1 MSCPLPVFIG
11 DVTLAED
18 TTFTVTVEDPADGVT
33 SASLPSSFRRL
44 PPYYSGFWDVTVASA
59 VTVNAIQFKPHL
71 QPRQPGTFTCAPG
84 PRRATKVA
92 RPAGP

>member
-33 SASLPSSFRRL
+33 SASLPSSFVGVL
-44 PPYYSGFWDVTVASA
+44 PYYAGFWDVTAATALTVTA
-59 VTVNAIQFKPHL
+59 VQF
-71 QPRQPGTFTCAPG
+71 
-84 PRRATKVA
+84 
-92 RPAGP
+92 RPASTATGTWDLYTRSGTASGNEGVQLAGP